1 MQRTGRMTPFC
12 APSLTILLLLPEET
26 EYAVFFKKG
35 HLPPRIRPT
44 LKGKYTH
51 TMTQEEEQPE
61 Q

>member
-26 EYAVFFKKG
+26 EYAVSFKKG
-35 HLPPRIRPT
+35 LLPQRIRPT